1 MPSGTNRLILA
12 QETLKAGK
20 GSKGKGVAE
29 GFARRVK
36 NSNSEVTGKEDLC
49 GKKK

>member
-1 MPSGTNRLILA
+1 MASSTNRNILA

-20 GSKGKGVAE
+20 GNKGKGV
-29 GFARRVK
+29 FAGYAKRVK
-36 NSNSEVTGKEDLC
+36 NANNEVTGKEDLC